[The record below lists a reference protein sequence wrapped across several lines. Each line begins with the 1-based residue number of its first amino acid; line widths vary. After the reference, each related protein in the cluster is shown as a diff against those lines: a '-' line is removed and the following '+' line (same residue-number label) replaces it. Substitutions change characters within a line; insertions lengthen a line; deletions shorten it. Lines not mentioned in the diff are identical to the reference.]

1 MLKGNIFRYGT
12 DEFDYSGYK
21 AFLVSNEALD
31 CTGQTNVDKFVITGA
46 QPTDTDRRVIF
57 KIDGTLWKFKNS
69 NLVAYSGEGEYE
81 DVIANGNT
89 VAELTAL
96 NDIPAFVGKRVYP
109 IIALKRGWTATASPS
124 IKISL
129 NVRDIN
135 EKYEATHWANAQKLV
150 VDDPDITP
158 RIADIVADYSVTGNA
173 TCEVFVRLLGADGTW
188 SDYMPII
195 DAAGKNA
202 TQLDFKIVR
211 TVTKLDGTDTSIC
224 NSATVRY
231 NTGGTAV
238 SGNYADLYS
247 KVQDYGND
255 LQTCYLVIR
264 HTKLI
269 DSTITAYVNFMT
281 PPKSREYINI
291 GTASGARK
299 DFILGVNNV
308 KDTGID
314 PASIR
319 IFADGQPFLDFDYN
333 VEVSTVTLTAPNG
346 QAITASYDY
355 GRSSETW
362 LQMTRDGEPQIY
374 PDDGTYM
381 SRYTYTLSDANAV
394 GKTIS
399 NIRLKLTRPTGTV
412 KNYSLGVA
420 TGKTQMFVLPH
431 AADQSSV
438 KLAGLTDD
446 NFTYDEDS
454 QILTVAAPKNT
465 ALTLGYTWIGEQI
478 HINSLASGW
487 VARI

>member
-1 MLKGNIFRYGT
+1 MLKGNVFRFDT
-12 DEFDYSGYK
+12 DTFDYSGYG

-31 CTGQTNVDKFVITGA
+31 CTGQTNVDKFVITGS

-57 KIDGTLWKFKNS
+57 KIGGTLWKFKNS
-69 NLVAYSGEGEYE
+69 NLVAYGGDGEFE
-81 DVIANGNT
+81 DVIKGGNT

-96 NDIPAFVGKRVYP
+96 NDIPDFVGKEIYP
-109 IIALKRGWTATASPS
+109 IIALKRGWTATANPT
-124 IKISL
+124 IKIAL
-129 NVRDIN
+129 NVRNNNDQYV
-135 EKYEATHWANAQKLV
+135 KTHFGTTRTLKI
-150 VDDPDITP
+150 DDPDVTP
-158 RIADIVADYSVTGNA
+158 RIAEVTSITTCTGDA
-173 TCEVFVRLLGADGTW
+173 TCEVLIQLLDGEGNL
-188 SDYMPII
+188 SGYIPITE
-195 DAAGKNA
+195 AAGRPAVKYNVK
-202 TQLDFKIVR
+202 LIN
-211 TVTKLDGTDTSIC
+211 TVTRLDGVDSAYC
-224 NSATVRY
+224 NNVTVRY

-238 SGNYADLYS
+238 SGTSADLYS

-264 HTKLI
+264 HTKLV
-269 DSTITAYVNFMT
+269 DSSITAYVNFMGA
-281 PPKSREYINI
+281 PKSREYINI

-314 PASIR
+314 PASIK
-319 IFADGQPFLDFDYN
+319 IFVDGQPFLDFDYN
-333 VEVSTVTLTAPNG
+333 VEVSTVTLLAPNG
-346 QAITASYDY
+346 QAVTASYDY
-355 GRSSETW
+355 GRSSENW
-362 LQMTRDGEPQIY
+362 LQMTRDGAPQIY

-431 AADQSSV
+431 AADKSTIT
-438 KLAGLTDD
+438 LAGLTAD
-446 NFTYDEDS
+446 NFSYDEDS
-454 QILTVAAPKNT
+454 QILTVVAPKNT